1 MTTFVEHLP
10 PQPKPAPPSASA
22 GRVVSAGAG
31 DHTFDVPGARRL
43 RVRPVGSGPR
53 MGPDPIGRSPG
64 GSALTRGLVS
74 PHTER
79 LVQIE
84 EASACQRRSRGDARG
99 APGGER
105 NVRLTPLLEQT
116 SRCERLAEGSPAPAR
131 GAPGR
136 LPDR

>member
-1 MTTFVEHLP
+1 MRTFVEHPP
-10 PQPKPAPPSASA
+10 PQPITAPPSARA

-31 DHTFDVPGARRL
+31 DRTLDVPAARRL
-43 RVRPVGSGPR
+43 RLRPVGSRPR

-64 GSALTRGLVS
+64 GGALTRGLVS

-84 EASACQRRSRGDARG
+84 EASTCQRRSRGDARG
-99 APGGER
+99 ASGGER
-105 NVRLTPLLEQT
+105 NVRLTPLLEQA
-116 SRCERLAEGSPAPAR
+116 SRRERLAEGYPAPAR